1 MAKLLR
7 QAQDTDYS
15 PAFLQVGKRVLTVAN
30 GRSLLERGRALL
42 SASAMEEQRSN
53 ALSFLAEQGNKL
65 HSAALLSLVT
75 RAAADPFAK
84 VKGLIQKLIERM
96 LQEAADEA
104 SKKGFCDTELGKAEH
119 DRDERWSDVQELN
132 TQAETLEVKLEE
144 LSAEIS
150 ELKVAIEKLEAALAE
165 AKTLRDEEKEENMA
179 TIAEATGGLD
189 AVTQA
194 MEVLKDHY
202 KQAAKN
208 TVFLEASPVGEST
221 NKGAY
226 KGNQEAGAGIIA
238 MLEVIVSDFKRTIKK
253 TTAEEQKAHEE
264 FVLFER
270 TSTTDISG
278 KSMTKKLEQQV
289 ITDTATHEKTMEDLQ
304 MNVDLLDDA
313 LKAYEELVPTCV
325 DTGMS
330 YAERVAAR
338 ETEIEALKKALC
350 MLDAEGV
357 EPDCK
362 GGKR

>member
-1 MAKLLR
+1 
-7 QAQDTDYS
+7 
-15 PAFLQVGKRVLTVAN
+15 
-30 GRSLLERGRALL
+30 LL

-53 ALSFLAEQGNKL
+53 ALSFLAEQGKKL

-150 ELKVAIEKLEAALAE
+150 ELKAAIENLEAALAE
-165 AKTLRDEEKEENMA
+165 AKTLRDAEKEENMK
-179 TIAEATGGLD
+179 TIADATGGLD
-189 AVTQA
+189 AVTMA

-278 KSMTKKLEQQV
+278 KSMTKKLDEQQV

-338 ETEIEALKKALC
+338 EAEIEALKKALC

-362 GGKR
+362 GGK